1 MKNNESSALPF
12 ESFSPFVCTHILCQ
26 GDFVYGAFAELL
38 REEKKKKYEEFRQFD
53 YMCRVE
59 DVLFIKLLFVADK
72 DSIAATLG
80 KRLAHKKI
88 AQDLRTWLDANSIPH
103 SREGLK
109 EIEAHIDP
117 TDFVAFN
124 RYHTNLSIFTE
135 FARNTN
141 TLRNSLTDGI
151 PDKYDDHWNVICT
164 SKRYPARMKL
174 LQNFERQLKRYAV
187 TPTDKVTMI
196 GKVYEFLDPRRA
208 SPRMSSIV
216 PENYVEEKHQANKV
230 STRAIFQTLLLACLL
245 YFYAY
250 ITWNFKMTDYL

>member
-1 MKNNESSALPF
+1 MYGSFAALP
-12 ESFSPFVCTHILCQ
+12 Q
-26 GDFVYGAFAELL
+26 
-38 REEKKKKYEEFRQFD
+38 EEKKKKYEEFRRFD
-53 YMCRVE
+53 YVCRVE

-103 SREGLK
+103 SQEGL
-109 EIEAHIDP
+109 EAIEAHIDP
-117 TDFVAFN
+117 TDFIAFN
-124 RYHTNLSIFTE
+124 KYRTNLSIFTE

-141 TLRNSLTDGI
+141 TLKNRLTDGI

-164 SKRYPARMKL
+164 TKRYPARMKL
-174 LQNFERQLKRYAV
+174 LENFESQLKRYAL
-187 TPTDKVTMI
+187 TPTDKVTVI
-196 GKVYEFLDPRRA
+196 GKMYEYFDPRGA
-208 SPRMSSIV
+208 SRRVSSIV

-230 STRAIFQTLLLACLL
+230 STRAIFQTFLLVCLL

-250 ITWNFKMTDYL
+250 ITWNFDMTDYL